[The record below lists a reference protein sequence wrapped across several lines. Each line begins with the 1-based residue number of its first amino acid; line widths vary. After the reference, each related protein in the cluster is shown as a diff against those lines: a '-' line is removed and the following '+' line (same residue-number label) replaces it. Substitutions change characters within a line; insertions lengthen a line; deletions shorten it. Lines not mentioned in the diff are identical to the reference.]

1 MYFCSMLNILPSH
14 TTIWLRQALR
24 WPPGIPPLL
33 WIPWPL
39 SVARAG
45 DILLMKR
52 MWQNGVMLLPRLGRD
67 RGFPVSCPLFLSLVD
82 GRSPTGVGGSSLNE
96 SQQGSEAA
104 DSKVSHLG
112 STSSLLELWDDCDLW
127 DTLRQR
133 TQLSHIQIL
142 IQSNRS

>member
-82 GRSPTGVGGSSLNE
+82 GRSPTGVGGVLTKQKPARIRSCW
-96 SQQGSEAA
+96 QQGESPW
-104 DSKVSHLG
+104 KYLFPIR
-112 STSSLLELWDDCDLW
+112 
-127 DTLRQR
+127 TLRWLWPVR
-133 TQLSHIQIL
+133 HLETEDPAKPHPDSDPE
-142 IQSNRS
+142 